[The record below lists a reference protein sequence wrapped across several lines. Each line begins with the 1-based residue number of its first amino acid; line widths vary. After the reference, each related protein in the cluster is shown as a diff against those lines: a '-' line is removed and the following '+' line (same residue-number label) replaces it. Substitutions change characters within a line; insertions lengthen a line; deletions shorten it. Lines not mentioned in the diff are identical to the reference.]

1 VPASID
7 PALKDKNIVVGVAAG
22 IAAYKAAE
30 LVRSL
35 IKAGARV
42 QVVMTAKARHF
53 IGELTFQALTG
64 RPVFFDLFDLTQES
78 EIGHIQVADRADLVI
93 IAPATAN
100 TIARLA
106 AGMATDA
113 LGSVVLATRA
123 PLLLAPSM
131 NVNMWNHPLTQANVR
146 RLVDVSG
153 AAVVGP
159 GDGFLAC
166 RWTGPGRL
174 AEPADI
180 VEAAARLLTARD
192 LDGQVIVIS
201 AGPTHEAV
209 DPVRFLGN
217 RSSGKMGFALARAAA
232 RRGAEVR
239 LVAGP
244 VSLPAPP
251 GVEVIGVVDARS
263 MDAAVREA
271 ASDASVVIM
280 AAAVADFRP
289 QQLAGHKLKK
299 EALLDSGALT
309 VALEANP
316 DILAGLGRR
325 RAEKGTTRPILVGF
339 AAETQDVVDNA
350 RKKLVSKRCDLVVAN
365 DVSEP
370 DAGFEVDTNRVVLVG
385 AREVE
390 RLDVDS
396 KDAIAHRIL
405 DRVVTLLALPD
416 AVPDPARPLP

>member
-1 VPASID
+1 VSID
-7 PALKDKNIVVGVAAG
+7 PALKDKHIVVGVAAG

-30 LVRSL
+30 LVRL
-35 IKAGARV
+35 LTRAGAQV

-106 AGMATDA
+106 AGMAADA
-113 LGSVVLATRA
+113 LGAVVLATRA

-146 RLVDVSG
+146 RLVEVSG

-192 LDGQVIVIS
+192 LDGQVIVVS

-209 DPVRFLGN
+209 DPVRFVGN

-239 LVAGP
+239 LVSGP

-289 QQLAGHKLKK
+289 REVAEHKLKK
-299 EALLDSGALT
+299 DEMLGGGEPAI
-309 VALEANP
+309 ALEPNP

-325 RAEKGTTRPILVGF
+325 RAEQGTTRPILVGF
-339 AAETQDVVDNA
+339 AAETQNVIENA
-350 RKKLVSKRCDLVVAN
+350 RKKLASKRCDLVVAN

-370 DAGFEVDTNRVVLVG
+370 DAGFEVDTNRVVLVS
-385 AREVE
+385 ANEVE
-390 RLDVDS
+390 RFDVDS
-396 KDAIAHRIL
+396 KDAIANRIL
-405 DRVVTLLALPD
+405 DRVLTLLAPPD
-416 AVPDPARPLP
+416 AVPDPVRPLP